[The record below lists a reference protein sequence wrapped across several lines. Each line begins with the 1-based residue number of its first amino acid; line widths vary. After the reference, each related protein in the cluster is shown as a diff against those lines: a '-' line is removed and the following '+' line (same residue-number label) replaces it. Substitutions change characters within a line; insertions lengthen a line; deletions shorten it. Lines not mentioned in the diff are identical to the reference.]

1 MSLTPVEEKR
11 IASLEDKTVQLGI
24 LVKNTASKNMLNRL
38 LVLAQEQTGEIR
50 TRLEALEVQMVTLLA
65 QARKLQ

>member
-1 MSLTPVEEKR
+1 MSLTAAEETR
-11 IASLEDKTVQLGI
+11 IASLEDKAVQLTV

-38 LVLAQEQTGEIR
+38 LVLAQEQTGEIK
-50 TRLEALEVQMVTLLA
+50 TRIEALETQMTTLLA